1 MTWVVLVVDLV
12 PDPAWRCVNI
22 REDGEWGWHS
32 PGVGVAEWGTVVAE
46 QRGGV
51 VVVVGK
57 EQPTMGCVEPIWP
70 HAFSHVNFKR
80 HLSHRLESSPGE
92 LNKIQNSI
100 GGDSVH
106 IIQCQ
111 LVSVGVRW
119 TSVGLSA
126 VVRFFLVDFDC
137 WFGNIP
143 ADSPA
148 GDRPESP
155 SDS

>member
-1 MTWVVLVVDLV
+1 M
-12 PDPAWRCVNI
+12 
-22 REDGEWGWHS
+22 
-32 PGVGVAEWGTVVAE
+32 
-46 QRGGV
+46 
-51 VVVVGK
+51 
-57 EQPTMGCVEPIWP
+57 
-70 HAFSHVNFKR
+70 FSHVHFKR
-80 HLSHRLESSPGE
+80 HLSHRLESSPSE

-126 VVRFFLVDFDC
+126 AVRLFLVDFDC

-148 GDRPESP
+148 GKSVGLTSPASMHWKVTGKSPDNYSSSRAKNSAFWIGQVRRSPPGVRPENKGECKDLHFQLKDASG
-155 SDS
+155 